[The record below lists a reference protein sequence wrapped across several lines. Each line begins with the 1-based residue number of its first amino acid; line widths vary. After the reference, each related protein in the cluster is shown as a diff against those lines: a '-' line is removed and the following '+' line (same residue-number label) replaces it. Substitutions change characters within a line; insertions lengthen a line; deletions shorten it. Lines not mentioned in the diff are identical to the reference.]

1 MTSKNIGVIKRFM
14 QTKAP
19 MEVILIRFLTG
30 TVFFLEGIKKFLFP
44 GDWGVG
50 RFVKIGIPA
59 PEVLAPFVG
68 AVEIV
73 CGFLV
78 LWGLF
83 TRLAA
88 IPLIIVI
95 SVAIATTKI
104 PILLN
109 SGFWPMEDHARTDY
123 SMLMGLLFL
132 LVIGGGK
139 LSLDALLSR
148 SKNLKSRA

>member
-1 MTSKNIGVIKRFM
+1 MTSKYISVIKRFM
-14 QTKAP
+14 QTRAP
-19 MEVILIRFLTG
+19 AGVILIRFLTG
-30 TVFFLEGIKKFLFP
+30 AVFFLEGTKKFLFP

-83 TRLAA
+83 TRLAS

-132 LVIGGGK
+132 LIVGGGK
-139 LSLDALLSR
+139 WSIDALLSNP
-148 SKNLKSRA
+148 KP